1 MNRLTLAQLERHLW
15 SAADILRGAMDA
27 TEYEGILSALLYL
40 KRANDEPG
48 GPLPEHARWERLGDP
63 ASGSL
68 GEQLHSALSALGERP
83 GREQLRDLYAHIRFS
98 AVDNRRLAHL
108 IAHFGRIRL
117 RDEDLA
123 YPGMLGDAYAYLVE
137 SFADAAGRKGGE
149 FITPRGVVRLMTEL
163 ADPQPGMRIYDPC
176 VGTGGLLVSAAK
188 YVEEHGSDP
197 SDLTFAG
204 QDPNHGAWSS
214 ATMNMLTHGLERFT
228 LERTDALTHPMDAD
242 GGFDLVMS
250 NPPFSM
256 NYRIDEVPRL
266 DQRMPYGHTPEQGK
280 ADLMFLQHMLD
291 MAVGRGG
298 SVVSVLPMGVLFRGN
313 QEQVIRSRL
322 LDADVIEAVIGLG
335 PNLFHGTGI
344 PACLIVLRSA
354 EQRNPE
360 HQGSVL
366 FINAEHEFHQGR
378 AQNTLLPEHV
388 RKISTAFH
396 SRQEITGFSRIV
408 PRDFLE
414 ENDDNLTV
422 RRYVSEETTGEQQDL
437 QAHLKGGMP
446 VSEVTPKLSLLASF
460 GLEPSDLF
468 AARAGSPSYLDF
480 RPRGERP
487 NTASLTAVARRRE
500 QELWNQFEKSWPTCV
515 ERITTHL
522 SQRRIEPHARPTLA
536 ALRVALTEAVREPLL
551 AVGLLNDNAL
561 NGAIARWWQDSEYT
575 LRSLAANGFL
585 AVVDDWC
592 DDVEALLGRSGSP
605 HRGDRSSA
613 FDREAAYRHPVVTA
627 LLPEFA
633 AELEKERAKKADL
646 DAQYEE
652 LGPEGWN
659 TDPGTKTEED
669 TARKDFAKAR
679 REIRVRIRNLE
690 KGFSLTAAR
699 SRLDSDGLRAVVLTV
714 LRNDLV
720 GRLNEKISQMCA
732 DLVSTYASWERKYGL
747 SFQEIEDRLP
757 GAGETSRALR
767 QTPWSERGSRG
778 EQDEKASLLFNVIA
792 AEKLIEAEEAKLEIK
807 QHFVLHPVLDSTAKQ
822 GLDSARLSLGEVLR
836 RFSYGVAGPLS
847 TDTRG
852 TPVVAPRNLTA
863 DGLDLTALRY
873 TTEPSPAAARL
884 RPGDILVAR
893 VRPHEDRSPLRFAV
907 WRGEIS
913 GATFSHAVSRLVPHK
928 DLLLADYLEAWLRH
942 PQVLQQ
948 IEVLSWS
955 TERELLNTDIVLPA
969 LEEQVRMV
977 HAIGKLAAERAD
989 RKIQLAKVR
998 LIRAAL
1004 RSSLLGGDA
1013 SDA

>member
-15 SAADILRGAMDA
+15 SAADILRGAMDV
-27 TEYEGILSALLYL
+27 TEYEGILTSLLYL
-40 KRANDEPG
+40 KRANDEPDG
-48 GPLPEHARWERLGDP
+48 ALPEHARWERLGDP
-63 ASGSL
+63 VGGSL
-68 GEQLHSALSALGERP
+68 DEQLHSALSALGERP
-83 GREQLRDLYAHIRFS
+83 GRERIRDLYAHIRFS
-98 AVDNRRLAHL
+98 AVDSRRLARL

-149 FITPRGVVRLMTEL
+149 FFTPRGVVRLMTEL

-176 VGTGGLLVSAAK
+176 VGTGGLLVSAAQ
-188 YVEEHGSDP
+188 YVEEHGGNP
-197 SDLTFAG
+197 NDLTFVG
-204 QDPNHGAWSS
+204 QDPNHEAWSS

-228 LERTDALTHPMDAD
+228 LERADALTHPVDAGD
-242 GGFDLVMS
+242 GFDLVMS

-266 DQRMPYGHTPEQGK
+266 DQRMPYGHTPERGK

-313 QEQVIRSRL
+313 QEQAIRSRL

-335 PNLFHGTGI
+335 PNLFYGTGI
-344 PACLIVLRSA
+344 PVCLIVLRSA
-354 EQRNPE
+354 GQRDPE

-366 FINAEHEFHQGR
+366 FINAENEFHQGR

-396 SRQEITGFSRIV
+396 SRQEIPGFSRIV
-408 PRDFLE
+408 PRDALA

-422 RRYVSEETTGEQQDL
+422 RRYVPEEATGEQQDL

-446 VSEVTPKLSLLASF
+446 VSEVTQKLSLLASF

-468 AARAGSPSYLDF
+468 LGRAGSPTYLDF

-487 NTASLTAVARRRE
+487 NTASLTAVARGRE
-500 QELWNQFEKSWPTCV
+500 QELWNEFEKSWPTCV
-515 ERITTHL
+515 QRITAHL
-522 SQRRIEPHARPTLA
+522 SQRRAEPHARPALA
-536 ALRVALTEAVREPLL
+536 ALRVALTEAIREPLFT
-551 AVGLLNDNAL
+551 VGLLDGNAL
-561 NGAIARWWQDSEYT
+561 DGAIAGWWQDSEHT
-575 LRSLAANGFL
+575 LRSLAANGFP
-585 AVVDDWC
+585 AVVDGWC
-592 DDVEALLGRSGSP
+592 DEVEALLGRSGSP
-605 HRGDRSSA
+605 HRGDRPSA
-613 FDREAAYRHPVVTA
+613 LGRGEAYRHPVIAA
-627 LLPEFA
+627 LLPEFFG
-633 AELEKERAKKADL
+633 ELERERAKKADL

-652 LGPEGWN
+652 LEPEGWSAA
-659 TDPGTKTEED
+659 PESKSEED
-669 TARKDFAKAR
+669 ITRRDFKRAR
-679 REIRVRIRNLE
+679 REIQARIRNLE
-690 KGFSLTAAR
+690 KSFSLTAAR
-699 SRLDSDGLRAVVLTV
+699 SRLDGDGLRSVVITV
-714 LRNDLV
+714 LRNDLA
-720 GRLNEKISQMCA
+720 GRLSEKIVQMRN

-757 GAGETSRALR
+757 GATETSRALR

-778 EQDEKASLLFNVIA
+778 EQDEKASVLFNIID
-792 AEKLIEAEEAKLEIK
+792 AEKKIEAEEAKLEIK
-807 QHFVLHPVLDSTAKQ
+807 QHFVLHPVLESAEKQ
-822 GLDSARLSLGEVLR
+822 ELKSSRLALGEVLH
-836 RFSYGVAGPLS
+836 RFSYGVAVPLS

-852 TPVVAPRNLTA
+852 TPVVAARNLTP

-873 TTEPSPAAARL
+873 TTEPVPAAARI

-907 WRGEIS
+907 WRGEIP
-913 GATFSHAVSRLVPHK
+913 GATFSHAVSRLVPNK

-942 PQVLQQ
+942 PRVLRQL
-948 IEVLSWS
+948 EVLSWPI
-955 TERELLNTDIVLPA
+955 ERELLNTDIVLPP
-969 LEEQVRMV
+969 LERQVRMV

-989 RKIQLAKVR
+989 RKIELAKVR

-1013 SDA
+1013 